1 MTDNVFNARQP
12 KAGRIVSFPRLDESL
27 FWLTVASGSVV
38 FIEPAP
44 YDVLILIT
52 IFAWALRGFS
62 IHRTVLPLVVLVSAW
77 TLGGFI
83 ALIPYWNEPDPVGY
97 MFSTLYLATTC
108 LFFAIFLCERTT
120 RRLELLFN
128 AYVVSCVFAGAVAV
142 LAWIANFG
150 GGDLDSA
157 ERATAFFKDPN
168 VLGSYMVIGFL
179 VLTQRLLLGRAK
191 RLWIELPSLGLVA
204 AGLFLSFSR
213 GSWGAAAFA
222 LAMMVGFLIVTA
234 DSKRMR
240 FRVAASAAGVLL
252 MVIVGVGA
260 ALSVDSLRTSFS
272 ERVSLGHDYDEG
284 PDGRFGRQIRA
295 IPMLLD
301 RPNGFGPLRFRLTF
315 GLEPHNSYVNSFAS
329 NGWLGG
335 FSFIALALT
344 TGFVGFR
351 LCGRSHPY
359 QRQAQVLFP
368 ATFVYFLQAMQID
381 IDHWRMFYLS
391 VGSVWGLEAARLR
404 WLATARPNARAEPLA
419 THSAETSGNVD
430 DRD

>member
-1 MTDNVFNARQP
+1 MTMTETLVSAPRP
-12 KAGRIVSFPRLDESL
+12 APGRRFSFPRLEESL

-44 YDVLILIT
+44 YDLLILVT
-52 IFAWALRGFS
+52 IGVWAWRGFS
-62 IHRTVLPLVVLVSAW
+62 IHRTVLPLVILLSAW

-83 ALIPYWNEPDPVGY
+83 GLIPYWNEPDPSLY
-97 MFSTLYLATTC
+97 MYNTLYLSITC
-108 LFFAIFLCERTT
+108 LFFAFFLYQRTT
-120 RRLELLFN
+120 RRLQLLFS
-128 AYVVSCVFAGAVAV
+128 AYIVSCVIAGAAAILSWV
-142 LAWIANFG
+142 ANFG
-150 GGDLDSA
+150 LEELQSA

-168 VLGSYMVIGFL
+168 VLGSYMIIGFL
-179 VLTQRLLLGRAK
+179 ALTQRLLLGRMK
-191 RLWIELPSLGLVA
+191 HWWIELPSLGLVA

-213 GSWGAAAFA
+213 GSWGATAFA

-234 DSKRMR
+234 DTRRMR
-240 FRVAASAAGVLL
+240 RRIVTGAAAVLMMVA
-252 MVIVGVGA
+252 VGVGG
-260 ALSVDSLRTSFS
+260 ALSVDSMRTSFS

-284 PDGRFGRQIRA
+284 PDGRFGRQVRS

-315 GLEPHNSYVNSFAS
+315 SLEPHNSYINSFAS

-335 FSFIALALT
+335 FSFIALALA

-368 ATFVYFLQAMQID
+368 AAFVYFLQALQID

-391 VGSVWGLEAARLR
+391 VGAVWGLEAARAR
-404 WLATARPNARAEPLA
+404 WLATGGAPPLAGTTTAEPRA
-419 THSAETSGNVD
+419 QII
-430 DRD
+430 